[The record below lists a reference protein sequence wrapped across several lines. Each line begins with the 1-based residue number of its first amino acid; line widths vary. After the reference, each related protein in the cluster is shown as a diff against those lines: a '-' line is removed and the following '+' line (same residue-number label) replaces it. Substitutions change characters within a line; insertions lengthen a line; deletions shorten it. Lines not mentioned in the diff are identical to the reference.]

1 LIGSP
6 LTSKPVCHPQSYAKN
21 RLACSGFPNS
31 SHPHRHLSSFTS
43 LLLVKVNLFVREGS
57 IVVVPFGTLLS
68 FSCRYRENQ
77 NQPPFVEPIPINRSK
92 WPLQTRPLISNLIEI
107 DKPSAKQHTIVT
119 TISQCFPT
127 PGRQLVSLPLSL
139 SMPSTPLIP
148 SPSWDPS
155 SSTPMEHSI
164 SSRVC
169 HPLSHPIASLWT
181 VLTESGI
188 AYQLTEADPLTN
200 TAQCKLDAQLMQTL
214 TANAIRVYHV
224 NPAGDHDGCMTAFA
238 DAGIYL
244 LVDLDTFNTAID
256 PVCPSLHSEESPR
269 A

>member
-1 LIGSP
+1 
-6 LTSKPVCHPQSYAKN
+6 
-21 RLACSGFPNS
+21 
-31 SHPHRHLSSFTS
+31 
-43 LLLVKVNLFVREGS
+43 
-57 IVVVPFGTLLS
+57 
-68 FSCRYRENQ
+68 
-77 NQPPFVEPIPINRSK
+77 
-92 WPLQTRPLISNLIEI
+92 
-107 DKPSAKQHTIVT
+107 
-119 TISQCFPT
+119 
-127 PGRQLVSLPLSL
+127 
-139 SMPSTPLIP
+139 
-148 SPSWDPS
+148 
-155 SSTPMEHSI
+155 MEHSI